1 MAPSKALEPSLKQ
14 TRFYPDDTLAASEN
28 APAHITQ
35 EYWTEPELAAE
46 LNRDVRTLRRWNALR
61 VGPPVTKIGNANF
74 YRKAA
79 VFRWLVERE
88 QKPLRRRSRR
98 HA

>member
-1 MAPSKALEPSLKQ
+1 VAPSKAPEPSLKQ
-14 TRFYPDDTLAASEN
+14 TRFYPDDTLAASES

-46 LNRDVRTLRRWNALR
+46 LNRNVRTLRRWNALR

-79 VFRWLVERE
+79 VFRWLVRRE
-88 QKPLRRRSRR
+88 QKPLQRRSRWR
-98 HA
+98 A